1 MTNKTTTTGTRKTKA
16 ASTTSTVAKTAA
28 KPKTTRTATTSGRL
42 VIVESPAKARTI
54 EKYLGRGYSVRASMG
69 HVRDLP
75 KSTLGINV
83 DDDFAPK
90 YTVPRDKS
98 KTVKELKAAVQ
109 KAREVI
115 LATDPDRE
123 GEAIAWHLAEATQP
137 DPAKVKRVV
146 FNEITPDAVRAAL
159 DHPRAIDMDL
169 VDAQQARRV
178 LDRLVGYGISPLLWK
193 KVKRGLS
200 AGRVQSVALR
210 LVVEREREIDEF
222 VPREY
227 WSIEAELKKQG
238 AALTNANVFLASLAR
253 IRGEKAEL
261 PDQSTTDAV
270 MAGLDGA
277 EYIVAAVQ
285 TKETQRRPSPP
296 FTTSTLQQEASR
308 KLKYP
313 VRRTMQIAQE
323 LYEGV
328 DLGPEG
334 TQGLITYMRT
344 DSTNVAAVAQQM
356 AREAITTKFGAE
368 FVPERPPVYTRRSK
382 GAQEAHEAIRPTDP
396 RRTPEMVKGKLSGP
410 QFRLYDLVWKRF
422 VASQMR
428 NAIFDA
434 TGVDIDAGRPG
445 EEKPYRFRATG
456 SVIKFAG
463 FIRVYREDRDDDEVD
478 EIDRAALP
486 VLTAGDLLDL
496 LRLTPE
502 QHFTQPPPRYTEAT
516 LVKALEENGIG
527 RPSTYAPT
535 IATLLFRNY
544 VTNEEKRLA
553 PTELGTVVNDILV
566 EHFPSIVDIGF
577 TSEMEEELDEIASGE
592 RQWVPVIKEFYSPFK
607 DTLQVAERT
616 MERVRVRD
624 EPTDEVCDLCGRPMV
639 IKLGK
644 FGRFLA
650 CSGFPE
656 CRNSKPLLT
665 RIGVKCPKCHVG
677 DVIERRSKKG
687 RLFYG
692 CSNWRQD
699 DPSSCTFTSWLKPT
713 GESCPQCG
721 EPLVYSNRKETE
733 VKCTSCGYNR
743 RSTRAR
749 AAEPVP
755 A

>member
-1 MTNKTTTTGTRKTKA
+1 MATKPTTGTKPKKTTAKKTTTRTVKG
-16 ASTTSTVAKTAA
+16 STTRSA
-28 KPKTTRTATTSGRL
+28 SNGRL

-83 DDDFAPK
+83 DDDFLPK

-137 DPAKVKRVV
+137 DPTKVKRVV
-146 FNEITPDAVRAAL
+146 FNEITPDAVRAAM
-159 DHPRAIDMDL
+159 DNPRQIDMDL

-210 LVVEREREIDEF
+210 LVAEREREIDAF

-227 WSIEAELKKQG
+227 WSIDAELKKHG
-238 AALTNANVFLASLAR
+238 AATNKANVFKAGLSR
-253 IRGEKAEL
+253 ISGKKAEL
-261 PDQSTTDAV
+261 ADKESTDAV
-270 MAGLDGA
+270 LAGLEGA
-277 EYIVAAVQ
+277 EYVVADVQ
-285 TKETQRRPSPP
+285 TRETQRRPSPP

-308 KLKYP
+308 KLRYP

-328 DLGPEG
+328 DLGSEG

-344 DSTNVAAVAQQM
+344 DSTNVASVAQQM
-356 AREAITTKFGAE
+356 ARDAIASKFGAE
-368 FVPERPPVYTRRSK
+368 FLPERPPVYTRRAK

-396 RRTPEMVKGKLSGP
+396 RRTPEMVKGHLTGP
-410 QFRLYDLVWKRF
+410 QFKVYDLIWKRF
-422 VASQMR
+422 IASQMR

-463 FIRVYREDRDDDEVD
+463 FIRAYREDRDDDEVD

-486 VLTAGDLLDL
+486 VLTANDLLDL
-496 LRLTPE
+496 LKILPE
-502 QHFTQPPPRYTEAT
+502 QHFTQPPP
-516 LVKALEENGIG
+516 
-527 RPSTYAPT
+527 
-535 IATLLFRNY
+535 
-544 VTNEEKRLA
+544 
-553 PTELGTVVNDILV
+553 
-566 EHFPSIVDIGF
+566 
-577 TSEMEEELDEIASGE
+577 
-592 RQWVPVIKEFYSPFK
+592 
-607 DTLQVAERT
+607 
-616 MERVRVRD
+616 
-624 EPTDEVCDLCGRPMV
+624 
-639 IKLGK
+639 
-644 FGRFLA
+644 
-650 CSGFPE
+650 
-656 CRNSKPLLT
+656 
-665 RIGVKCPKCHVG
+665 
-677 DVIERRSKKG
+677 
-687 RLFYG
+687 
-692 CSNWRQD
+692 
-699 DPSSCTFTSWLKPT
+699 
-713 GESCPQCG
+713 
-721 EPLVYSNRKETE
+721 
-733 VKCTSCGYNR
+733 
-743 RSTRAR
+743 
-749 AAEPVP
+749 
-755 A
+755 

>member
-1 MTNKTTTTGTRKTKA
+1 MATKPTTGTKPKKTTAKKTTTRTVKG
-16 ASTTSTVAKTAA
+16 STTRSA
-28 KPKTTRTATTSGRL
+28 SNGRL

-83 DDDFAPK
+83 DDDFLPK

-137 DPAKVKRVV
+137 DPTKVKRIV
-146 FNEITPDAVRAAL
+146 FNEITPDAVRAAM
-159 DHPRAIDMDL
+159 DNPRQIDMDL

-210 LVVEREREIDEF
+210 LVAEREREIDAF

-227 WSIEAELKKQG
+227 WSIDAELKKHG
-238 AALTNANVFLASLAR
+238 AATNKANVFKAGLSR
-253 IRGEKAEL
+253 ISGKKAEL
-261 PDQSTTDAV
+261 ADKESTDAV
-270 MAGLDGA
+270 LAGLEGA
-277 EYIVAAVQ
+277 EYVVADVQ
-285 TKETQRRPSPP
+285 TRETQRRPSPP

-308 KLKYP
+308 KLRYP

-328 DLGPEG
+328 DLGSEG

-344 DSTNVAAVAQQM
+344 DSTNVASVAQQM
-356 AREAITTKFGAE
+356 ARDAIASKFGAE
-368 FVPERPPVYTRRSK
+368 FLPERPPVYTRRAK

-396 RRTPEMVKGKLSGP
+396 RRTPEMVKGHLTGP
-410 QFRLYDLVWKRF
+410 QFKVYDLIWKRF
-422 VASQMR
+422 IASQMR

-463 FIRVYREDRDDDEVD
+463 FIRAYREDRDDDEVD

-486 VLTAGDLLDL
+486 VLTANDLLDL
-496 LRLTPE
+496 LKILPE

-535 IATLLFRNY
+535 IATLLARNY

-553 PTELGTVVNDILV
+553 PTELGLVVNDILV
-566 EHFPSIVDIGF
+566 EHFPAIVDIGF
-577 TSEMEEELDEIASGE
+577 TSGMEEELDDIASGE
-592 RQWVPVIKEFYSPFK
+592 RNWVPVIRDFYSPFK
-607 DTLQVAERT
+607 DTLQHAEQT
-616 MERVRVRD
+616 MERVKVRD
-624 EPTDEVCDLCGRPMV
+624 EPTDEVCEKCGRPMV
-639 IKLGK
+639 IKLGRY
-644 FGRFLA
+644 GRFLA

-665 RIGVKCPKCHVG
+665 KIGVPCPKCQVG
-677 DVIERRSKKG
+677 EVIERRSTRG

-692 CSNWRQD
+692 CSNWRKD
-699 DPSSCTFTSWLKPT
+699 DPQSCDYVSWLKPT
-713 GESCPQCG
+713 GEKCPQCG
-721 EPLVYSNRKETE
+721 EPLVYTNRKETD
-733 VKCTSCGYNR
+733 VKCTSCGYSR
-743 RSTRAR
+743 RATRSSNTAD
-749 AAEPVP
+749 AIP

>member
-1 MTNKTTTTGTRKTKA
+1 MATKPTTGTKPKKTTAKKTTTRTVKG
-16 ASTTSTVAKTAA
+16 STTRSA
-28 KPKTTRTATTSGRL
+28 SNGRL

-83 DDDFAPK
+83 DDDFLPK

-137 DPAKVKRVV
+137 DPTKVKRVV
-146 FNEITPDAVRAAL
+146 FNEITPDAVRAAM
-159 DHPRAIDMDL
+159 DNPRQIDMDL

-210 LVVEREREIDEF
+210 LVAEREREIDAF

-227 WSIEAELKKQG
+227 WSIDAELKKHG
-238 AALTNANVFLASLAR
+238 AATNKANVFKAGLSR
-253 IRGEKAEL
+253 ISGKKAEL
-261 PDQSTTDAV
+261 ADKESTDAV
-270 MAGLDGA
+270 LAGLEGA
-277 EYIVAAVQ
+277 EYVVADVQ
-285 TKETQRRPSPP
+285 TRETQRRPSPP

-308 KLKYP
+308 KLRYP

-328 DLGPEG
+328 DLGSEG

-344 DSTNVAAVAQQM
+344 DSTNVASVAQQM
-356 AREAITTKFGAE
+356 ARDAIASKFGAE
-368 FVPERPPVYTRRSK
+368 FLPERPPVYTRRAK

-396 RRTPEMVKGKLSGP
+396 RRTPEMVKGHLTGP
-410 QFRLYDLVWKRF
+410 QFKVYDLIWKRF
-422 VASQMR
+422 IASQMR

-463 FIRVYREDRDDDEVD
+463 FIRAYREDRDDDEVD

-486 VLTAGDLLDL
+486 VLTANDLLDL
-496 LRLTPE
+496 LKILPE

-535 IATLLFRNY
+535 IATLLARNY

-553 PTELGTVVNDILV
+553 PTELGLVVNDILV
-566 EHFPSIVDIGF
+566 EHFPAIVDIGF
-577 TSEMEEELDEIASGE
+577 TSGMEEELDDIASGE
-592 RQWVPVIKEFYSPFK
+592 RNWVPVIRDFYSPFK
-607 DTLQVAERT
+607 DTLQHAEQT
-616 MERVRVRD
+616 MERVKVRD
-624 EPTDEVCDLCGRPMV
+624 EPTDEVCEKCGRPMV
-639 IKLGK
+639 IKLGRY
-644 FGRFLA
+644 GRFLA

-665 RIGVKCPKCHVG
+665 KIGVPCPKCQVG
-677 DVIERRSKKG
+677 EVIERRSTRG

-692 CSNWRQD
+692 CSNWRKD
-699 DPSSCTFTSWLKPT
+699 DPQSCDYVSWLKPT
-713 GESCPQCG
+713 GEKCPQCG
-721 EPLVYSNRKETE
+721 EPLVYTNRKETD
-733 VKCTSCGYNR
+733 VKCTSCGYSR
-743 RSTRAR
+743 RATRSSNTAD
-749 AAEPVP
+749 AIP

>member
-1 MTNKTTTTGTRKTKA
+1 MATKPTTGTKPKKTTAKKTTTRTVKG
-16 ASTTSTVAKTAA
+16 STTRSA
-28 KPKTTRTATTSGRL
+28 SNGRL

-83 DDDFAPK
+83 DDDFLPK

-137 DPAKVKRVV
+137 DPTKVKRVV
-146 FNEITPDAVRAAL
+146 FNEITPDAVRAAM
-159 DHPRAIDMDL
+159 DNPRQIDMDL

-210 LVVEREREIDEF
+210 LVAEREREIDAF

-227 WSIEAELKKQG
+227 WSIDAELKKHG
-238 AALTNANVFLASLAR
+238 AATNKANVFKAGLSR
-253 IRGEKAEL
+253 ISGKKAEL
-261 PDQSTTDAV
+261 ADKESTDAV
-270 MAGLDGA
+270 LAGLEGA
-277 EYIVAAVQ
+277 EYVVADVQ
-285 TKETQRRPSPP
+285 TRETQRRPSPP

-308 KLKYP
+308 KLRYP

-328 DLGPEG
+328 DLGSEG

-344 DSTNVAAVAQQM
+344 DSTNVASVAQQM
-356 AREAITTKFGAE
+356 ARDAIASKFGAE
-368 FVPERPPVYTRRSK
+368 FLPERPPAYTRRSK

-396 RRTPEMVKGKLSGP
+396 RRTPEMVKGHLTGP
-410 QFRLYDLVWKRF
+410 QFKVYDLIWKRF
-422 VASQMR
+422 IASQMR

-463 FIRVYREDRDDDEVD
+463 FIRAYREDRDDDEVD

-486 VLTAGDLLDL
+486 VLTANDLLDL
-496 LRLTPE
+496 LKILPE

-535 IATLLFRNY
+535 IATLLARNY

-553 PTELGTVVNDILV
+553 PTELGLVVNDILV
-566 EHFPSIVDIGF
+566 EHFPAIVDIGF
-577 TSEMEEELDEIASGE
+577 TSGMEEELDDIASGE
-592 RQWVPVIKEFYSPFK
+592 RNWVPVIRDFYSPFK
-607 DTLQVAERT
+607 DTLQHAEQT
-616 MERVRVRD
+616 MERVKVRD
-624 EPTDEVCDLCGRPMV
+624 EPTDEVCEKCGRPMV
-639 IKLGK
+639 IKLGRY
-644 FGRFLA
+644 GRFLA

-665 RIGVKCPKCHVG
+665 KIGVPCPKCQVG
-677 DVIERRSKKG
+677 EVIERRSTRG

-692 CSNWRQD
+692 CSNWRKD
-699 DPSSCTFTSWLKPT
+699 DPQSCDYVSWLKPT
-713 GESCPQCG
+713 GEKCPQCG
-721 EPLVYSNRKETE
+721 EPLVYTNRKETD
-733 VKCTSCGYNR
+733 VKCTSCGYSR
-743 RSTRAR
+743 RATRSSNTAD
-749 AAEPVP
+749 AIP

>member
-1 MTNKTTTTGTRKTKA
+1 MATKPTTGTKPKKTTAKKTTTRTVKG
-16 ASTTSTVAKTAA
+16 STTRSA
-28 KPKTTRTATTSGRL
+28 SNGRL
-42 VIVESPAKARTI
+42 VIVESPAKARTL

-83 DDDFAPK
+83 DDDFLPK

-137 DPAKVKRVV
+137 DPTKVKRVV
-146 FNEITPDAVRAAL
+146 FNEITPDAVRAAM
-159 DHPRAIDMDL
+159 DNPRQIDMDL

-210 LVVEREREIDEF
+210 LVAEREREIDAF

-227 WSIEAELKKQG
+227 WSIDAELKKHG
-238 AALTNANVFLASLAR
+238 AATNKANVFKAGLSR
-253 IRGEKAEL
+253 ISGKKAEL
-261 PDQSTTDAV
+261 ADKESTDAV
-270 MAGLDGA
+270 LAGLEGA
-277 EYIVAAVQ
+277 EYVVADVQ
-285 TKETQRRPSPP
+285 TRETQRRPSPP

-308 KLKYP
+308 KLRYP

-328 DLGPEG
+328 DLGSEG

-344 DSTNVAAVAQQM
+344 DSTNVASVAQQM
-356 AREAITTKFGAE
+356 ARDAIASKFGAE
-368 FVPERPPVYTRRSK
+368 FLPERPPVYTRRSK

-396 RRTPEMVKGKLSGP
+396 RRTPEMVKGHLTGP
-410 QFRLYDLVWKRF
+410 QFKVYDLIWKRF
-422 VASQMR
+422 IASQMR

-463 FIRVYREDRDDDEVD
+463 FIRAYREDRDDDEVD

-486 VLTAGDLLDL
+486 VLTANDLLDL
-496 LRLTPE
+496 LKILPE

-535 IATLLFRNY
+535 IATLLARNY

-553 PTELGTVVNDILV
+553 PTELGLVVNDILV
-566 EHFPSIVDIGF
+566 EHFPAIVDIGF
-577 TSEMEEELDEIASGE
+577 TSGMEEELDDIASGE
-592 RQWVPVIKEFYSPFK
+592 RNWVPVIRDFYSPFK
-607 DTLQVAERT
+607 DTLQHAEQT
-616 MERVRVRD
+616 MERVKVRD
-624 EPTDEVCDLCGRPMV
+624 EPTDEVCEKCGRPMV
-639 IKLGK
+639 IKLGRY
-644 FGRFLA
+644 GRFLA

-665 RIGVKCPKCHVG
+665 KIGVPCPKCQVG
-677 DVIERRSKKG
+677 EVIERRSTRG

-692 CSNWRQD
+692 CSNWRKD
-699 DPSSCTFTSWLKPT
+699 DPQSCDYVSWLKPT
-713 GESCPQCG
+713 GEKCPQCG
-721 EPLVYSNRKETE
+721 EPLVYTNRKETD
-733 VKCTSCGYNR
+733 VKCTSCGYSR
-743 RSTRAR
+743 RATRSSNTAD
-749 AAEPVP
+749 AIP

>member
-1 MTNKTTTTGTRKTKA
+1 MATKPTTGTKPKKTTAKKTTTRTVKG
-16 ASTTSTVAKTAA
+16 STTRSA
-28 KPKTTRTATTSGRL
+28 SNGRL

-83 DDDFAPK
+83 DDDFLPK

-137 DPAKVKRVV
+137 DPTKVKRVV
-146 FNEITPDAVRAAL
+146 FNEITPDAVRAAM
-159 DHPRAIDMDL
+159 DNPRQIDMDL

-210 LVVEREREIDEF
+210 LVAEREREIDAF

-227 WSIEAELKKQG
+227 WSIDAELKKHG
-238 AALTNANVFLASLAR
+238 AATNKANVFKAGLSR
-253 IRGEKAEL
+253 ISGKKAEL
-261 PDQSTTDAV
+261 ADKESTDAV
-270 MAGLDGA
+270 LAGLEGA
-277 EYIVAAVQ
+277 EYVVADVQ
-285 TKETQRRPSPP
+285 TRETQRRPSPP

-308 KLKYP
+308 KLRYP

-328 DLGPEG
+328 DLGSEG

-344 DSTNVAAVAQQM
+344 DSTNVASVAQQM
-356 AREAITTKFGAE
+356 ARDAIASKFGAE
-368 FVPERPPVYTRRSK
+368 FLPERPPVYTRRSK

-396 RRTPEMVKGKLSGP
+396 RRTPEMVKGHLTGP
-410 QFRLYDLVWKRF
+410 QFKVYDLIWKRF
-422 VASQMR
+422 IASQMR

-463 FIRVYREDRDDDEVD
+463 FIRAYREDRDDDEVD

-486 VLTAGDLLDL
+486 VLTANDLLDL
-496 LRLTPE
+496 LKILPE

-535 IATLLFRNY
+535 IATLLARNY

-553 PTELGTVVNDILV
+553 PTELGLVVNDILV
-566 EHFPSIVDIGF
+566 EHFPAIVDIGF
-577 TSEMEEELDEIASGE
+577 TSGMEEELDDIASGE
-592 RQWVPVIKEFYSPFK
+592 RNWVPVIRDFYSPFK
-607 DTLQVAERT
+607 DTLQHAEQT
-616 MERVRVRD
+616 MERVKVRD
-624 EPTDEVCDLCGRPMV
+624 EPTDEVCEKCGRPMV
-639 IKLGK
+639 IKLGRY
-644 FGRFLA
+644 GRFLA

-665 RIGVKCPKCHVG
+665 KIGVPCPKCQVG
-677 DVIERRSKKG
+677 EVIERRSTRG

-692 CSNWRQD
+692 CSNWRKD
-699 DPSSCTFTSWLKPT
+699 DPQSCDYVSWLKPT
-713 GESCPQCG
+713 GEKCPQCG
-721 EPLVYSNRKETE
+721 EPLVYTNRKETD
-733 VKCTSCGYNR
+733 VKCTSCGYSR
-743 RSTRAR
+743 RATRSSNTAD
-749 AAEPVP
+749 AIP

>member
-1 MTNKTTTTGTRKTKA
+1 MATKPTTGTKPKKTTAKKTTTRTVKG
-16 ASTTSTVAKTAA
+16 STTRSA
-28 KPKTTRTATTSGRL
+28 SNGRL

-83 DDDFAPK
+83 DDDFLPK

-137 DPAKVKRVV
+137 DPTKVKRVV
-146 FNEITPDAVRAAL
+146 FNEITPDAVRAAM
-159 DHPRAIDMDL
+159 DNPRQIDMDL

-210 LVVEREREIDEF
+210 LVAEREREIDAF

-227 WSIEAELKKQG
+227 WSIDAELKKHG
-238 AALTNANVFLASLAR
+238 AATNKANVFKAGLSR
-253 IRGEKAEL
+253 ISGKKAEL
-261 PDQSTTDAV
+261 ADKESTDAV
-270 MAGLDGA
+270 LAGLEGA
-277 EYIVAAVQ
+277 EYVVADVQ
-285 TKETQRRPSPP
+285 TRETQRRPSPP

-308 KLKYP
+308 KLRYP

-328 DLGPEG
+328 DLGSEG

-344 DSTNVAAVAQQM
+344 DSTNVASVAQQM
-356 AREAITTKFGAE
+356 ARDAIASKFGAE
-368 FVPERPPVYTRRSK
+368 FLPERPPVYTRRSK

-396 RRTPEMVKGKLSGP
+396 RRTPEMVKGHLTGP
-410 QFRLYDLVWKRF
+410 QFKVYDLIWKRF
-422 VASQMR
+422 IASQMR

-463 FIRVYREDRDDDEVD
+463 FIRAYREDRDDDEVD

-486 VLTAGDLLDL
+486 VLTANDLLDL
-496 LRLTPE
+496 LKILPE

-535 IATLLFRNY
+535 IATLLARNY

-553 PTELGTVVNDILV
+553 PTELGLVVNDILV
-566 EHFPSIVDIGF
+566 EHFPAIVDIGF
-577 TSEMEEELDEIASGE
+577 TSGMEEELDDIASGQ
-592 RQWVPVIKEFYSPFK
+592 RNWVPVIRDFYSPFK
-607 DTLQVAERT
+607 DTLQHAEQT
-616 MERVRVRD
+616 MERVKVRD
-624 EPTDEVCDLCGRPMV
+624 EPTDEVCEKCGRPMV
-639 IKLGK
+639 IKLGRY
-644 FGRFLA
+644 GRFLA

-665 RIGVKCPKCHVG
+665 KIGVPCPKCQVG
-677 DVIERRSKKG
+677 EVIERRSTRG

-692 CSNWRQD
+692 CSNWRKD
-699 DPSSCTFTSWLKPT
+699 DPQSCDYVSWLKPT
-713 GESCPQCG
+713 GEKCPQCG
-721 EPLVYSNRKETE
+721 EPLVYTNRKETD
-733 VKCTSCGYNR
+733 VKCTSCGYSR
-743 RSTRAR
+743 RATRSSNTAD
-749 AAEPVP
+749 AIP